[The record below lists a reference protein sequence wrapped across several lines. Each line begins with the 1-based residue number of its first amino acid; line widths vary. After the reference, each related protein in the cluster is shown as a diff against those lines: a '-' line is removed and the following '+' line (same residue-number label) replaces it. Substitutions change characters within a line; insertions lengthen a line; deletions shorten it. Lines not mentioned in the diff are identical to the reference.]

1 MFKKSEFL
9 VPPLQNRNLGKSR
22 KVVSSPLNQKNE
34 LLEVP
39 NVFLMASDSF
49 DNVMF
54 GFAYD
59 RWGCKTCD
67 ASYNDVKIGDFV
79 VIYVSGSEPNE
90 TRRKQVHLIGRVKSK
105 SDPSFLDYTTWGV
118 DEDGRPACCITEM
131 EWMNKPS
138 PTKTFSLNEMQE
150 LVPFN
155 KWRHC
160 LQSGGWT
167 PISGKSKGSGIE
179 IGWDY
184 DSPAFITM
192 LSKLQYGFNKS
203 ECVSVPKE
211 YITKLN
217 ELNIPYL
224 V

>member
-1 MFKKSEFL
+1 MFKKSEFP
-9 VPPLQNRNLGKSR
+9 VPQLQNRNLGKSS

-39 NVFLMASDSF
+39 NVFLMVSDSF

-54 GFAYD
+54 AYANN
-59 RWGCKTCD
+59 RWGCKTSD
-67 ASYNDVKIGDFV
+67 ASYNGLKIGDFI

-90 TRRKQVHLIGRVKSK
+90 LRRQQVHLIGRVKSK
-105 SDPSFLDYTTWGV
+105 SDPSFLDYTTWGL
-118 DEDGRPACCITEM
+118 DKDGNPYCCITEM
-131 EWMNKPS
+131 EWINKPN
-138 PTKTFSLNEMQE
+138 PTKTLSLNEMQE
-150 LVPFN
+150 LVPYD
-155 KWRHC
+155 KWGYS
-160 LQSGGWT
+160 LTNSQWT
-167 PISGKSKGSGIE
+167 PISGKTKEGKE
-179 IGWDY
+179 KGWDY
-184 DSPAFITM
+184 DSPAFIYM

-211 YITKLN
+211 YISKLN